1 MNRDL
6 SDLPSFKCP
15 HPHCKCYQTC
25 DEQRYINHLNR
36 HGIFN
41 WGDIMYLVESYKK
54 GTGL

>member
-25 DEQRYINHLNR
+25 DEQRFINHLNR
-36 HGIFN
+36 HGIFD